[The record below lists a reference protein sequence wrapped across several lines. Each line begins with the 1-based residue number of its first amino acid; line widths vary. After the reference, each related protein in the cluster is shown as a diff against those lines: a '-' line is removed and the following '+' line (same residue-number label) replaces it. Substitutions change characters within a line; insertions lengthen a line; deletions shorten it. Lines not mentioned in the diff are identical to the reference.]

1 MKKTIVTRSKPENL
15 LAEDIK
21 IFEHEFTKVIPNPK
35 IGKYNKKFTSIIK
48 THYIMFILKKQLI
61 ICSKI

>member
-15 LAEDIK
+15 IAEDIK

-35 IGKYNKKFTSIIK
+35 IGKYNNVYIFQSKLHKFK
-48 THYIMFILKKQLI
+48 HFEFL
-61 ICSKI
+61 SKH